1 MSQDDCDYE
10 YIEQLVYRVQNGE
23 IEAKDQLARRV
34 KYFIRSIVKK
44 YHINSY
50 RRRDKVSE
58 GYEIM
63 FRCIK
68 DYDVKR
74 GKFFPFI
81 RICINNHF
89 ANLLKATKKGE
100 FKDGKKTL
108 IIDEKLE
115 NVLFY
120 EMDYPEDILYEK
132 FNIEVLRKAL
142 RSLNE
147 KELELIRYRYYEKK
161 TLKTYAKDKCIDY
174 STAIRRNKAVLEK
187 LKKLIN
193 KELKNYRDWL
203 KICKKRGWNNSAS
216 QIF

>member
-1 MSQDDCDYE
+1 
-10 YIEQLVYRVQNGE
+10 
-23 IEAKDQLARRV
+23 
-34 KYFIRSIVKK
+34 
-44 YHINSY
+44 
-50 RRRDKVSE
+50 
-58 GYEIM
+58 M

-81 RICINNHF
+81 RRCTNNHF
-89 ANLLKATKKGE
+89 INLLKATKKGE

-115 NVLFY
+115 DILFY
-120 EMDYPEDILYEK
+120 EMDYPEDVLYEK
-132 FNIEVLRKAL
+132 FKIEVLRKAL

-161 TLKTYAKDKCIDY
+161 TLKTYAEDKSIDY
-174 STAIRRNKAVLEK
+174 CTAIRRNKAVLEK

-193 KELKNYRDWL
+193 KELKNYRD
-203 KICKKRGWNNSAS
+203 
-216 QIF
+216 